1 MSWQRLQSSS
11 RCNQRQCMS
20 LPRLWRWERLDMWNL
35 WSRLS
40 IRKCMLPKTSMSGCS
55 LWMWPIPRALCFARN
70 TGEQQYLRLSKL
82 WGPEVGPVQN
92 VVSIPKLYSFV
103 HTCTKL
109 ITVLK
114 FFSMLP
120 LLASCSASLFWFHLQ
135 DEEFWDCSNCTCPTI
150 CGIGAVPCGTPE
162 DRLLDTPIQ
171 CPGSVDPVTWKCL
184 KVHKLKVDRR
194 NMPMFIDFLTVD
206 VARF

>member
-1 MSWQRLQSSS
+1 MHVIAPAVKMRKTGHVKLVISAVHSKMYVTKDLHVGLQSLNVANPQSAVL
-11 RCNQRQCMS
+11 CEEH
-20 LPRLWRWERLDMWNL
+20 RWTTIFAIVQIVRT
-35 WSRLS
+35 WS
-40 IRKCMLPKTSMSGCS
+40 
-55 LWMWPIPRALCFARN
+55 WPSAKRHIN
-70 TGEQQYLRLSKL
+70 TQ
-82 WGPEVGPVQN
+82 
-92 VVSIPKLYSFV
+92 IYSFV

-120 LLASCSASLFWFHLQ
+120 LLASCSASLFWFHWQ